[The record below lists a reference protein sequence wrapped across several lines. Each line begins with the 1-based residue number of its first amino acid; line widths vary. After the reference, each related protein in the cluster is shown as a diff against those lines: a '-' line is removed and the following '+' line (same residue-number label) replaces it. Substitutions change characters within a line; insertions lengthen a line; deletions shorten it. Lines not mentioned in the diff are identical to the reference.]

1 MTKLIVWQQVGRS
14 CSCRVWRW
22 AGRPGCGRSPA
33 TSTCRSGTQTPEEPE
48 TRSFFSNYS
57 LILHWISNPSNSD
70 LKIYIYSL
78 SNKITFELSLSWKSP
93 WQIWEESNN
102 SHRWNLLDGRYARG
116 KASRAAGN
124 IISLCFFPPP
134 DVSAYLV
141 CWDFRAEYF
150 REIFLERGVDGSH
163 GVDLTD
169 WQMGGGLLRDE
180 HVHSVVRLLS
190 DQDHRPDQLTMM
202 LMMMILKMA
211 MMTLMTMMVSL
222 ATVTFMAVMAFIV
235 MMKLMAMMT
244 FMIFMMLTL
253 GADFCE
259 A

>member
-1 MTKLIVWQQVGRS
+1 M
-14 CSCRVWRW
+14 
-22 AGRPGCGRSPA
+22 
-33 TSTCRSGTQTPEEPE
+33 
-48 TRSFFSNYS
+48 
-57 LILHWISNPSNSD
+57 
-70 LKIYIYSL
+70 
-78 SNKITFELSLSWKSP
+78 
-93 WQIWEESNN
+93 
-102 SHRWNLLDGRYARG
+102 LDGRYARG

-124 IISLCFFPPP
+124 IISLCFFPIG
-134 DVSAYLV
+134 VSAYLV

-150 REIFLERGVDGSH
+150 REIFLERGVDGPH
-163 GVDLTD
+163 RVDLTD

-222 ATVTFMAVMAFIV
+222 ATVTFMAVMAFMV